1 MLDLGLTKQD
11 YFWMAQTGVLGVV
24 GILVVL
30 LVARPLVNN
39 LFAGI
44 PEAAGAAANAG
55 SGVAQLTDQTGGAPA
70 ALPPPA
76 PSGPAPAPISTQ
88 AAEAV
93 AAAQQASAKRIG
105 DLVEQ
110 NPEEAVAVMRNWM
123 QQEA

>member
-1 MLDLGLTKQD
+1 ML
-11 YFWMAQTGVLGVV
+11 F
-24 GILVVL
+24 
-30 LVARPLVNN
+30 R
-39 LFAGI
+39 
-44 PEAAGAAANAG
+44 
-55 SGVAQLTDQTGGAPA
+55 S
-70 ALPPPA
+70 
-76 PSGPAPAPISTQ
+76 PISTQ